1 MATALII
8 VQLMAGPKQGA
19 LTVRPPAVAGRFYP
33 AEAQACRA
41 QAESYVNSAQAAESN
56 AESGRNWIGGI
67 VPHAG
72 WICSGAIA
80 GRTIAALATAA
91 QRQQGRPIDVVVV
104 FGAVHSAAP
113 LDVAALDSHAR
124 WDVPGG
130 PSDLPE
136 ALERRLI
143 ESSADWFRVDERFH
157 ETEHAI
163 EVELPLIQ
171 VPWPNA
177 MILPVE
183 VPAIED
189 AAEIGIATAA
199 AIEEAKLSAV
209 FLASSDLTHYGPGYR
224 FTPAGIG
231 LAGLDWAKSNDRRML
246 ELLTEMAVDR
256 IVPEAQNRLNACGSG
271 AIAAMLAACR
281 ERGATGGEILRHANS
296 FETLAEVAPHGP
308 ENAVGYAS
316 VVIG

>member
-1 MATALII
+1 
-8 VQLMAGPKQGA
+8 MAGPKQGA
-19 LTVRPPAVAGRFYP
+19 LTLRPPAVAGRFYP
-33 AEAQACRA
+33 AEARACRA
-41 QAESYVNSAQAAESN
+41 QAESYVNGTGAAAGSN
-56 AESGRNWIGGI
+56 ADAGRNWIGGI

-80 GRTIAALATAA
+80 GRTIAALAAA
-91 QRQQGRPIDVVVV
+91 VARQGRSVDVVVV

-113 LDVAALDSHAR
+113 LDIAALDSHAR

-136 ALERRLI
+136 ALERRLVQ
-143 ESSADWFRVDERFH
+143 SSADLFRVDERFH
-157 ETEHAI
+157 ETEHAV
-163 EVELPLIQ
+163 EVEIPLIQ
-171 VPWPNA
+171 VPWPDA

-183 VPAIED
+183 VPAVED
-189 AAEIGIATAA
+189 AAQIGIATAKA
-199 AIEEAKLSAV
+199 VEEAGLSPV

-246 ELLTEMAVDR
+246 ELVAEMAVDR
-256 IVPEAQNRLNACGSG
+256 IVPEAHNRLNACGSG

>member
-1 MATALII
+1 
-8 VQLMAGPKQGA
+8 MAGPKQGT

-41 QAESYVNSAQAAESN
+41 QAESYVNGSGAAGGSN
-56 AESGRNWIGGI
+56 ADAARNWIGGI

-80 GRTIAALATAA
+80 GRTIAALAAA
-91 QRQQGRPIDVVVV
+91 AARQRRSVDVVVV

-143 ESSADWFRVDERFH
+143 ESSADLFRVDERFH
-157 ETEHAI
+157 ETEHAV
-163 EVELPLIQ
+163 EVEIPLIQ
-171 VPWPNA
+171 VPWPDVL
-177 MILPVE
+177 ILPVE
-183 VPAIED
+183 VPAVED
-189 AAEIGIATAA
+189 AAQIGIVTAKA
-199 AIEEAKLSAV
+199 VEDAGLSPV

-231 LAGLDWAKSNDRRML
+231 LAALDWAKSNDRRML
-246 ELLTEMAVDR
+246 ELVADMAIDR
-256 IVPEAQNRLNACGSG
+256 IVPEAHSRLNACGSG

-281 ERGATGGEILRHANS
+281 EHGASGGQILRHANS

>member
-1 MATALII
+1 VNGNAAA
-8 VQLMAGPKQGA
+8 AGSSVDA
-19 LTVRPPAVAGRFYP
+19 
-33 AEAQACRA
+33 
-41 QAESYVNSAQAAESN
+41 S
-56 AESGRNWIGGI
+56 RNWIGGI

-80 GRTIAALATAA
+80 GRTIAALAAATA
-91 QRQQGRPIDVVVV
+91 RQGRPIDVVVV

-124 WDVPGG
+124 WDGPGG
-130 PSDLPE
+130 LSDLPE
-136 ALERRLI
+136 ELERRLI
-143 ESSADWFRVDERFH
+143 QSSADLFRVDERFH
-157 ETEHAI
+157 ENEHAI

-171 VPWPNA
+171 VPWPDA
-177 MILPVE
+177 MVLPVE
-183 VPAIED
+183 VPAVAD
-189 AAEIGIATAA
+189 AAEVGIATAKA
-199 AIEEAKLSAV
+199 LEQAGLSPV

-231 LAGLDWAKSNDRRML
+231 LAGFDWAKSNDRRML
-246 ELLTEMAVDR
+246 ELVSEMAVDR
-256 IVPEAQNRLNACGSG
+256 IVPEAHNRLNACGSG

-281 ERGATGGEILRHANS
+281 ERGATGGQILRHANS

>member
-1 MATALII
+1 MATAAII

-41 QAESYVNSAQAAESN
+41 HAESYVNGAGAARSD
-56 AESGRNWIGGI
+56 ADSGRNWIGGI

-80 GRTIAALATAA
+80 VRTIAALAAA
-91 QRQQGRPIDVVVV
+91 QQGRTVDVVVV

-143 ESSADWFRVDERFH
+143 QSSADLFRVDERFH

-163 EVELPLIQ
+163 EVEIPLIQ

-177 MILPVE
+177 MVLPVE
-183 VPAIED
+183 VPALED
-189 AAEIGIATAA
+189 AAEIGIATAK
-199 AIEEAKLSAV
+199 AIEDAGQSAV

-246 ELLTEMAVDR
+246 ELVTEMAVDR
-256 IVPEAQNRLNACGSG
+256 IVPEAHNRLNACGSG

-281 ERGATGGEILRHANS
+281 ERGASGGLILRHANS